1 MEQKCK
7 IANILGAKKKTCS
20 TILAFFFNT
29 NLDRKLDLRDSNWS
43 VCSLKVVD
51 VIGE

>member
-7 IANILGAKKKTCS
+7 IANILGAKKNMFDHS
-20 TILAFFFNT
+20 SFFFFNA